1 MSRREVTY
9 EPRDGLEAWLSDGE
23 VAFQVFRFHDSN
35 TVTDDVALEFVRNVF
50 IVPRDGDSEAQN
62 ALRAVTDVVESFPSG
77 RYVAIPI
84 LSRHDLTVTASV
96 DLG

>member
-1 MSRREVTY
+1 MSRREVAY
-9 EPRDGLEAWLSDGE
+9 EPRDGLVSWLREGE
-23 VAFQVFRFHDSN
+23 VAFQVFRFHDTN

-50 IVPRDGDSEAQN
+50 IVPAPGETEADSARRAMIEA
-62 ALRAVTDVVESFPSG
+62 VESFPSG